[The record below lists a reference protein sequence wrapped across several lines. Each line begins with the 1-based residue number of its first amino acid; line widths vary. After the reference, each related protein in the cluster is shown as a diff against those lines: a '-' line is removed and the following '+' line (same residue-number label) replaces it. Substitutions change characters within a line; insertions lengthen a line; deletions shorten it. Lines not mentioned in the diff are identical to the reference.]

1 MIKISVCIPA
11 YNRYQF
17 MEPLLNSILVQDYEG
32 LDIIICEDVSPE
44 REKIKQVVEQFIIDK
59 NLDKSKIKYY
69 ENKKNLGYD
78 KNFREL
84 LEKATGEYCLFM
96 GNDDILASGAIERI
110 LNVLKSNPEVA
121 VISRAYQ
128 WFLGE
133 PSNIQDTVRHL
144 PEDKLFDSG
153 LEAIHFFFRRVGV
166 LSGLVFKR
174 NDALRVAT
182 DRFDG
187 HLFYQMY
194 LASMLLKTNKGYYI
208 SSVQTYSRDGIEP
221 DFGNAEV
228 EKENFSPGSYLY
240 EGRLYMVEGMLKIA
254 DYIDD
259 SSDKK
264 IYKAVKK
271 DIATYFYPY
280 IRDQLNLPFK
290 YYLKMIRGFMQLGM
304 KDEFYFYTHI
314 LLGYVLK
321 MKGYDGMVKI
331 IRKILGH
338 SPRIGI

>member
-1 MIKISVCIPA
+1 M
-11 YNRYQF
+11 
-17 MEPLLNSILVQDYEG
+17 
-32 LDIIICEDVSPE
+32 
-44 REKIKQVVEQFIIDK
+44 
-59 NLDKSKIKYY
+59 
-69 ENKKNLGYD
+69 LG
-78 KNFREL
+78 N
-84 LEKATGEYCLFM
+84 ATGEYCLFM
-96 GNDDILASGAIERI
+96 GNDDILAEGAIERI
-110 LNVLKSNPEVA
+110 IKVIQENPEVA
-121 VISRAYQ
+121 VISRTYQ
-128 WFLGE
+128 WFLGDIN
-133 PSNIQDTVRHL
+133 NIQDTVRHL
-144 PEDKLFDSG
+144 PNDKLFDFG

-174 NDALRVAT
+174 TEAINVAT

-228 EKENFSPGSYLY
+228 EKEKFSPGSYLY
-240 EGRLYMVEGMLKIA
+240 EGRIHMVKGMLKIA

-259 SSDKK
+259 TQDKR

-280 IRDQLNLPFK
+280 IRDQLNLPFN
-290 YYLKMIRGFMQLGM
+290 YYLKMTQEFMRIGM
-304 KDEFYFYTHI
+304 KNEFYFYVHVI
-314 LLGYVLK
+314 LGYILK
-321 MKGYDGMVKI
+321 MKGYDKMVKM
-331 IRKILGH
+331 IRKLLGH